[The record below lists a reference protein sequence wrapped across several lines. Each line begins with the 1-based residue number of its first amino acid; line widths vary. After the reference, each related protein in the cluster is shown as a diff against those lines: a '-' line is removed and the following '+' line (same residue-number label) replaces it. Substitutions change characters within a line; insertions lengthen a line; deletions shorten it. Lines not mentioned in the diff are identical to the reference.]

1 MSLARDACALLLV
14 FGCVVFKKRRVMLC
28 ECYVHTRIGGGGYCA
43 TTTAFY
49 EDNNEP
55 MTTVAAPLGC

>member
-1 MSLARDACALLLV
+1 MLV